1 MATREKYDLGKIGD
15 AILTGLETLAQTPV
29 AKKPRV
35 GSKRAV
41 LTQDRVRD
49 RIREMLD
56 QGYAPSDIAEACK
69 AAGMPIL
76 GKTII
81 QYCRTPD
88 DEPTRAPTRRKRR
101 SRRKPSASK
110 SATGPSASAVSD
122 HDVAGAPATEP
133 PASGTA
139 LTPSPR
145 STDPNDELRRILAEG
160 DEDSGG
166 GAGRKKRRG
175 NFIGED

>member
-1 MATREKYDLGKIGD
+1 MATREKYDLTKIGD
-15 AILTGLETLAQTPV
+15 AILISLDTMAKTPPPTKV
-29 AKKPRV
+29 RT

-49 RIREMLD
+49 RIRAMLD

-69 AAGMPIL
+69 AAGMPVL
-76 GKTII
+76 GKTIM
-81 QYCRTPD
+81 QYCRAPGS
-88 DEPTRAPTRRKRR
+88 EPAGAPTRRKRR
-101 SRRKPSASK
+101 SRRKTSAEK
-110 SATGPSASAVSD
+110 VATGPAASAVSD

-133 PASGTA
+133 PPSGTA
-139 LTPSPR
+139 LTPSPG
-145 STDPNDELRRILAEG
+145 STDPNDELRRLLADGE
-160 DEDSGG
+160 EDGTS

>member
-15 AILTGLETLAQTPV
+15 AILTGLDAMAKTPPPTKV
-29 AKKPRV
+29 RT

-41 LTQDRVRD
+41 LTQDRVLD
-49 RIREMLD
+49 RIRAMLD
-56 QGYAPSDIAEACK
+56 QGYAPSDIAEVCE

-76 GKTII
+76 GKTIA

-88 DEPTRAPTRRKRR
+88 GEPARAPTRRKRR
-101 SRRKPSASK
+101 SRRKTAAGKAATNPTASTVPETESVPDATTITSAQS
-110 SATGPSASAVSD
+110 S
-122 HDVAGAPATEP
+122 TEERP
-133 PASGTA
+133 
-139 LTPSPR
+139 
-145 STDPNDELRRILAEG
+145 STDPNDELRRLLAEG

>member
-1 MATREKYDLGKIGD
+1 MATREKYDLTKIGD
-15 AILTGLETLAQTPV
+15 AILISLDTMAKTPPPTKV
-29 AKKPRV
+29 RT

-49 RIREMLD
+49 RIRAMLD

-76 GKTII
+76 GKTIT

-88 DEPTRAPTRRKRR
+88 GEQARAPTRRKRR
-101 SRRKPSASK
+101 SRRKSAAAIA
-110 SATGPSASAVSD
+110 ATRTTSSVVSDPDTVRASAAQLPV
-122 HDVAGAPATEP
+122 HDAVLAPAT
-133 PASGTA
+133 
-139 LTPSPR
+139 
-145 STDPNDELRRILAEG
+145 STDPNDELRRLFADGE
-160 DEDSGG
+160 EDSSGG
-166 GAGRKKRRG
+166 PGRKKRRG

>member
-15 AILTGLETLAQTPV
+15 AILTGLEKLAQTPV

-76 GKTII
+76 GKTIM
-81 QYCRTPD
+81 QYCRTPEG
-88 DEPTRAPTRRKRR
+88 EPIRRPASRGKR

-110 SATGPSASAVSD
+110 AAIGTTTRAA
-122 HDVAGAPATEP
+122 AGTDAESIAD
-133 PASGTA
+133 
-139 LTPSPR
+139 R
-145 STDPNDELRRILAEG
+145 STFPILPDHE
-160 DEDSGG
+160 
-166 GAGRKKRRG
+166 
-175 NFIGED
+175 NL